1 MTNRSV
7 PVTLR
12 RLHPFVLVIAFLS
25 TYYVA
30 LLGPILPAIAGPL
43 GGDALAIGL
52 LFSTYSLAQFLT
64 APVMGALGDR
74 YGRRMVLVL
83 SLVGA
88 LIGFS
93 IFTVGAAT
101 GAGLWAL
108 FLGWIIVGACDCWIG
123 IQRSEHLATGDVD
136 AAEEQIM
143 TNLLGPI
150 RLTAAL
156 MSQLISR
163 PTAAIVNVT
172 SGLAFVPNAAVPTY
186 CATKAALHS
195 YTQCLRHQLRATTV
209 EVIEIIPPQ
218 VRTALR
224 EVDDPRAMPLDDY
237 IAETMTLL
245 TAGGL
250 DEIAVARVIPLRHA
264 ERDHTYNELFG
275 AMNPPR
281 PAGAP
286 GSGMTPPLRQ
296 PDMRASR

>member
-1 MTNRSV
+1 MTGNDIL
-7 PVTLR
+7 VTGGGSGIGR
-12 RLHPFVLVIAFLS
+12 GIAEHLHRMGNGVTVAGRHEAALHEVTQANQGMHHIVLDQTDPGDIAR
-25 TYYVA
+25 VVNE
-30 LLGPILPAIAGPL
+30 
-43 GGDALAIGL
+43 LAASRPEL
-52 LFSTYSLAQFLT
+52 N
-64 APVMGALGDR
+64 
-74 YGRRMVLVL
+74 VLINN
-83 SLVGA
+83 A
-88 LIGFS
+88 
-93 IFTVGAAT
+93 
-101 GAGLWAL
+101 
-108 FLGWIIVGACDCWIG
+108 G

-172 SGLAFVPNAAVPTY
+172 SGLAFVPNAAMPTY